1 MLRNRQLTIPP
12 TVSSNFK
19 KIKNM
24 SKHKVFIS
32 YYHKDDEY
40 YRNRF
45 EQLFG
50 HLVILKSVK
59 LGEID
64 EDLST
69 NYIKRL
75 IQENHL
81 DDTSV
86 LIVLVGPNTHCR
98 KHVDWEISAA
108 LNKKVGGYSGVFGL
122 CLPTHDAYKKDNYNQ
137 DTVPPR
143 LVDNLKTGYSSLYDW
158 TEDSSTLLR
167 RIEVAFQNRISKSE
181 LIDNS
186 RIQFKYNRC
195 D

>member
-1 MLRNRQLTIPP
+1 
-12 TVSSNFK
+12 
-19 KIKNM
+19 M
-24 SKHKVFIS
+24 SKHKVFIC
-32 YYHKDDEY
+32 YYHKDDEN

-45 EQLFG
+45 ERLFG
-50 HLVILKSVK
+50 HLVVLKSVK
-59 LGEID
+59 LGDIN
-64 EDLST
+64 EDLSAS
-69 NYIKRL
+69 YIKRL

-108 LNKKVGGYSGVFGL
+108 LNKKVGGYSGVLGI
-122 CLPTHDAYKKDNYNQ
+122 CLPSHDAYKKDTYNESS
-137 DTVPPR
+137 VPPR

-158 TEDSSTLLR
+158 TDDPTVLLQ
-167 RIEVAFQNRISKSE
+167 RIETAFQNRISKSN

-186 RIQFKYNRC
+186 RPQFIYNRC